1 VSVRHERIFKRK
13 TNSFISRRLRTPQS
27 RIFLPTAFLSSACAL
42 LRKNNRGGPG
52 VSDQKLSSPAIF
64 RISNSQ
70 SPSTSLAPRRALA
83 RRPVRR
89 SLGGGASLGV
99 PASTGEGGSL
109 ATISFAFNHFRT
121 VSPDGSGATSFLS
134 MPSALFPS
142 SREGGLFVPSLR
154 ASRNSSRSLGWGEA
168 LS

>member
-1 VSVRHERIFKRK
+1 VSVRQERIFERK
-13 TNSFISRRLRTPQS
+13 TNSFISKRLRTPQS
-27 RIFLPTAFLSSACAL
+27 SIFLPTAFLSSACAL
-42 LRKNNRGGPG
+42 FRENSRGSIGISSQKSHSLFR
-52 VSDQKLSSPAIF
+52 VSIPHFPA
-64 RISNSQ
+64 
-70 SPSTSLAPRRALA
+70 TSLAPRLAPA